1 VTSRF
6 FWVVLIG
13 FAAACGSSSGT
24 DSNGGSGGA
33 AGSAG
38 TAGSDAGTA
47 GTGGSAGND
56 AGTGGSAG
64 NDAGLADA
72 GGSDA
77 SAGAGGAAGSSGA
90 AGNAGS
96 AGSDGGIAGAG
107 GSAGAAGAGGISG
120 AGGSPT
126 DTCPV
131 PTGAFQFDGPP
142 GPGSNTTRHRT
153 VLQVPSSGPA
163 SVFTS
168 QLFQNGSF
176 YSADLER
183 LDHDGAK
190 SWSAHGVANGGI
202 GLSIARSLSTTH
214 GADPCVAYTYDYDG
228 TLHLQC
234 KSLSDRTIAPK
245 AGNGV
250 AIAASGGVQQVIYGE
265 GGTLHWVEVN
275 STAGTPETIDSAWEL
290 GSTSMVLDSSGV
302 PHVAYVTLESNKTRT
317 VHYATRTSNG
327 WKTEKV
333 ANDTWGSSS
342 DTGDTVSIVLDAG
355 KPLIAYYL
363 RATKSL
369 QLARRTSSGFSS
381 VTLSKPPS
389 GYPNDSVGHSVAL
402 SIDCMGRLHAVF
414 QRSFTT
420 DPTPN
425 LRLYYADIE
434 NDKLVSPKMLPLTA
448 STAFTF
454 YGGTQGLSF
463 YVAPDGKQYVAA
475 ELGGVYGSGIY
486 FASR

>member
-1 VTSRF
+1 
-6 FWVVLIG
+6 
-13 FAAACGSSSGT
+13 
-24 DSNGGSGGA
+24 
-33 AGSAG
+33 
-38 TAGSDAGTA
+38 
-47 GTGGSAGND
+47 
-56 AGTGGSAG
+56 
-64 NDAGLADA
+64 
-72 GGSDA
+72 
-77 SAGAGGAAGSSGA
+77 
-90 AGNAGS
+90 
-96 AGSDGGIAGAG
+96 
-107 GSAGAAGAGGISG
+107 
-120 AGGSPT
+120 
-126 DTCPV
+126 V

-142 GPGSNTTRHRT
+142 GPGSHTTRHRT
-153 VLQVPSSGPA
+153 VLQVPSTGPA

-168 QLFQNGSF
+168 QLYQNGSF

-202 GLSIARSLSTTH
+202 GLSIARSLATTH
-214 GADPCVAYTYDYDG
+214 GTDPCVAYTYDYDG
-228 TLHLQC
+228 TLHLSC

-250 AIAASGGVQQVIYGE
+250 AMAASGGVQQVIYGE

-290 GSTSMVLDSSGV
+290 GSTSLVLDASGV

-317 VHYATRTSNG
+317 VHYATRTSSG
-327 WKTEKV
+327 WQILKV
-333 ANDTWGSSS
+333 ADDTWGSSS

-355 KPLIAYYL
+355 QPVIAYYL

-369 QLARRTSSGFSS
+369 HLARRTSSGFSS

-425 LRLYYADIE
+425 LRLYYAGIE
-434 NDKLVSPKMLPLTA
+434 NDKLVSPVMLPLTA

-454 YGGTQGLSF
+454 YGSTHGLSF
-463 YVAPDGKQYVAA
+463 YVAPDGEQYVAA

>member
-1 VTSRF
+1 MRHRLV
-6 FWVVLIG
+6 WVLLLG
-13 FAAACGSSSGT
+13 LTTACGSSS
-24 DSNGGSGGA
+24 NAGSGNGSAGA
-33 AGSAG
+33 AGSGAAG
-38 TAGSDAGTA
+38 GSDAGVAGSGGSAGSDAGTA
-47 GTGGSAGND
+47 G
-56 AGTGGSAG
+56 
-64 NDAGLADA
+64 A
-72 GGSDA
+72 GGSGA
-77 SAGAGGAAGSSGA
+77 SAGAGGSSGA
-90 AGNAGS
+90 AGNGGNAGATS
-96 AGSDGGIAGAG
+96 NDGGLAGAG
-107 GSAGAAGAGGISG
+107 GSAGNDGGLAGAGG
-120 AGGSPT
+120 AGGAPT

-142 GPGSNTTRHRT
+142 GPGANTTRHRA

-183 LDHDGAK
+183 LDHDGVK

-202 GLSIARSLSTTH
+202 GLSIARSLATTH

-234 KSLSDRTIAPK
+234 KSLSDRVIAPK
-245 AGNGV
+245 AGSAV
-250 AIAASGGVQQVIYGE
+250 AMAATGGVQQVIYGD

-275 STAGTPETIDSAWEL
+275 GTAGQPETIDSAWEL
-290 GSTSMVLDSSGV
+290 GSSSMVLDASGV
-302 PHVAYVTLESNKTRT
+302 AHVAYVTLESNKTRT
-317 VHYATRTSNG
+317 VHYATRTSSG
-327 WKTEKV
+327 WKIEKV
-333 ANDTWGSSS
+333 ADDTWGSSA

-355 KPLIAYYL
+355 QPVIAYYL
-363 RATKSL
+363 RSTKSL
-369 QLARRTSSGFSS
+369 HLAQHTSNGFSS
-381 VTLSKPPS
+381 VTLASPPS
-389 GYPNDSVGHSVAL
+389 GHPNDSVGHSVAL
-402 SIDCMGRLHAVF
+402 ANDCMGRLHVVF

-434 NDKLVSPKMLPLTA
+434 NDKLVTPVMLPLTA
-448 STAFTF
+448 STAFHF
-454 YGGTQGLSF
+454 YGSTQGLSF

-475 ELGGVYGSGIY
+475 EIGGVYGSAIY